1 MSKVDIYKS
10 KRYCIISSFA
20 EDAGDLVEK
29 VNELQSKGW
38 ITVGGVSGSSSKLFQ
53 TLEKL

>member
-1 MSKVDIYKS
+1 MSKVDIYMS

-20 EDAGDLVEK
+20 EDARDLVEK

-38 ITVGGVSGSSSKLFQ
+38 STVGGVSGSSSKLFQ

>member
-1 MSKVDIYKS
+1 MS

-20 EDAGDLVEK
+20 EDARDLVEK

-38 ITVGGVSGSSSKLFQ
+38 STVGGVSGSSSKLFQ